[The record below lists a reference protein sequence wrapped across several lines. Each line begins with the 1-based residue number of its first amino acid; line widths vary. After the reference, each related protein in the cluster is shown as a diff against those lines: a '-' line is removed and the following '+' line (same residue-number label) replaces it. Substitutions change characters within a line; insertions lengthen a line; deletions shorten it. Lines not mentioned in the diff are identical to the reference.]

1 MTQCWSEGELRAYLD
16 GELPARDVE
25 RVAGH
30 VKDCEA
36 CARACMDL
44 AERAARVAAWLEIL
58 PEPVPASKIPAIAR
72 GRAYI
77 GRWVA
82 AAGLA
87 AALAVALVTAPWRP
101 RPGLGPVQPKSARVP
116 QAEATRPPD
125 VTLPDAKARYRGR
138 GSDRPVVT
146 LPDGRGSENAVLL
159 RPARPL
165 PSGRGSEKL
174 VAAPAPKPRVEYYV
188 ALDDEPIEAGVVVRV
203 GLGGGQ
209 VPADVIFGPD
219 GRARA
224 IRLVNDN
231 SGER

>member
-16 GELPARDVE
+16 GELPVRDVE

-30 VKDCEA
+30 MKDCEA
-36 CARACMDL
+36 CARVCADL
-44 AERAARVAAWLEIL
+44 AERAARVAALLEVL
-58 PEPVPASKIPAIAR
+58 PEPAPASKIPAIRR
-72 GRAYI
+72 GRART
-77 GRWVA
+77 GRWAA

-87 AALAVALVTAPWRP
+87 AALAVALVMVPWRT
-101 RPGLGPVQPKSARVP
+101 RPGLGPVQPKVARVP
-116 QAEATRPPD
+116 QAEVMRPADIP
-125 VTLPDAKARYRGR
+125 
-138 GSDRPVVT
+138 
-146 LPDGRGSENAVLL
+146 LPDGRGSDRLGVALPD
-159 RPARPL
+159 RRASDQPGIPL
-165 PSGRGSEKL
+165 PDGHGSEKGA
-174 VAAPAPKPRVEYYV
+174 AAPTPKPRVEDYV

-209 VPADVIFGPD
+209 IPADVIFGSD